1 VDIMDFNQRYEL
13 IIRNTE
19 EVIGQEELKKL
30 LKQKKEKYG

>member
-1 VDIMDFNQRYEL
+1 MDLNQRYEL